1 MSKKSSKVAKSDQNN
16 KSSNASTKAKKDV
29 SDESPKVM
37 TIIAE
42 LLLMIDGEPTPEI
55 AKKKGNKRLLNHHIE
70 LLSYFSHR
78 ILTCS
83 C

>member
-37 TIIAE
+37 TIIEE
-42 LLLMIDGEPTPEI
+42 LLKVIS
-55 AKKKGNKRLLNHHIE
+55 A
-70 LLSYFSHR
+70 F
-78 ILTCS
+78 
-83 C
+83 